1 MEKFFK
7 FLNSDRYQYTESEI
21 YLKNNM
27 QNEIAT
33 FDVFLRTKRENDYA
47 VVYGISDVLE
57 LIEILNET
65 SYDDKKKYLSKIFDN
80 SDFIEYIAN
89 MKFTGTIKGV
99 RDGEIVFSN
108 EPILTITAPL
118 IQGKILET
126 PILNILHFQ
135 TLAATVTSKIVLAA
149 EGRGVLSFG
158 TRRTAGFDAAMTM
171 TKASYVAGCIS
182 HSNLAAEYLY
192 DLKSTGTMT
201 HGFIQTF
208 GMGESAEYKAF
219 DAFIKMYRNKN
230 QALIMLIDTYD
241 TLERGIISAVKAFKD
256 NGIDDKY
263 EGMYGIRIDSG
274 NLEKLSKECRRI
286 LDKNR
291 LYKAKIVL
299 TSGLDD
305 KKIENLIKN
314 QAEVDVFGVGDAIA
328 LPEREISTVYKMS
341 KINKNDV
348 MKISDE
354 SDKTSL
360 PGNKDLYR
368 VYENNDFY
376 DVIALED
383 EKLEDTGNI
392 KKLTIDYISDGK
404 KIAENYELLELKK
417 AKKYYDSNLMLV
429 RKVYGEK
436 LKIKRVHLSEKL
448 KELKNLLLKINKNK
462 Y

>member
-33 FDVFLRTKRENDYA
+33 FDVFLRTKEENGYA

-80 SDFIEYIAN
+80 FDFIEYIAN

-118 IQGKILET
+118 IQGKVLET

-171 TKASYVAGCIS
+171 TKASYIAGCIS

-241 TLERGIISAVKAFKD
+241 TLESGIISAVKAFKD
-256 NGIDDKY
+256 NGIDDEY

-274 NLEKLSKECRRI
+274 NLEKLSKECRKI
-286 LDKNR
+286 LDKNG

-305 KKIENLIKN
+305 KKIGNLIKN
-314 QAEVDVFGVGDAIA
+314 QPEVDVFGVGDAIA

-341 KINKNDV
+341 KINENDV

-354 SDKTSL
+354 SGKTSL

-368 VYENNDFY
+368 VYENQNFY
-376 DVIALED
+376 DVVALEE
-383 EKLEDTGNI
+383 EKLGNI
-392 KKLTIDYISDGK
+392 ENIQKITINYIENGK
-404 KIAENYELLELKK
+404 KIEKNYELLDLKK
-417 AKKYYDSNLMLV
+417 AKEYYDSNLIYL
-429 RKVYGEK
+429 KKIYSEK
-436 LKIKRVHLSEKL
+436 LKTRRVKLSEKL
-448 KELKNLLLKINKNK
+448 EKLKDRLLRIKTK
-462 Y
+462 

>member
-33 FDVFLRTKRENDYA
+33 FDVFLRTKKENDYT

-65 SYDDKKKYLSKIFDN
+65 SYDDKKKYLSKILDN

-158 TRRTAGFDAAMTM
+158 TRRTAGFDAAMIM

-241 TLERGIISAVKAFKD
+241 TLESGIISAVKAFKD
-256 NGIDDKY
+256 NGIDDEY

-274 NLEKLSKECRRI
+274 NLEKLSKECRKI

-305 KKIENLIKN
+305 KKIANLIKN

-341 KINKNDV
+341 KINQNDV

-354 SDKTSL
+354 SGKTSL
-360 PGNKDLYR
+360 PGNKELYR
-368 VYENNDFY
+368 VYENQDFY
-376 DVIALED
+376 DVVALEE
-383 EKLEDTGNI
+383 EKLENTENI
-392 KKLTIDYISDGK
+392 QKITINYIENGK
-404 KIAENYELLELKK
+404 KIEKNYELLDLKK
-417 AKKYYDSNLMLV
+417 AKEYYESNLIYL
-429 RKVYGEK
+429 KKIYSEK
-436 LKIKRVHLSEKL
+436 PKTRRVKLSEKL
-448 KELKNLLLKINKNK
+448 EKLKNLLFETKK
-462 Y
+462 

>member
-33 FDVFLRTKRENDYA
+33 FDLFLRTKRENDYA

-80 SDFIEYIAN
+80 FDFIEYIAN

-118 IQGKILET
+118 IQGKVLET

-135 TLAATVTSKIVLAA
+135 TLVATVTSKIVLAA

-241 TLERGIISAVKAFKD
+241 TLESGIISAVKAFKD
-256 NGIDDKY
+256 NGIDDEY

-274 NLEKLSKECRRI
+274 NLEKLSKECRKI
-286 LDKNR
+286 MDKNG

-305 KKIENLIKN
+305 KKIVNLIKN

-341 KINKNDV
+341 KINQNDV

-354 SDKTSL
+354 SGKTSL
-360 PGNKDLYR
+360 PGNKELYR
-368 VYENNDFY
+368 VYENQDFY
-376 DVIALED
+376 DVVALEE
-383 EKLEDTGNI
+383 EKLENTENI
-392 KKLTIDYISDGK
+392 QKITINYIENGK
-404 KIAENYELLELKK
+404 KIEKNYELLDLKK
-417 AKKYYDSNLMLV
+417 AKEYYESNLIYL
-429 RKVYGEK
+429 KKIYSEK
-436 LKIKRVHLSEKL
+436 PKTRRVKLSEKL
-448 KELKNLLLKINKNK
+448 EKLKDRLLRIKTK
-462 Y
+462 

>member
-33 FDVFLRTKRENDYA
+33 FDVFLRTKKENDYA

-118 IQGKILET
+118 IQGKVLET

-135 TLAATVTSKIVLAA
+135 TLVATVTSKIVLAA

-182 HSNLAAEYLY
+182 HSNLTAEYLY

-241 TLERGIISAVKAFKD
+241 TLESGIISAVKAFKD
-256 NGIDDKY
+256 NGIDDEY

-274 NLEKLSKECRRI
+274 NLEKLSKECRKI
-286 LDKNR
+286 LDKSG

-299 TSGLDD
+299 TSGLDE
-305 KKIENLIKN
+305 KKIETLIKN
-314 QAEVDVFGVGDAIA
+314 NAKVDIFGVGDAIA

-341 KINKNDV
+341 KINENDV

-354 SDKTSL
+354 SGKISL
-360 PGNKDLYR
+360 PGNKELYR
-368 VYENNDFY
+368 VYKNQDFY
-376 DVIALED
+376 DVVALEE
-383 EKLEDTGNI
+383 EKMENTENI
-392 KKLTIDYISDGK
+392 QKITINYIENGK
-404 KIAENYELLELKK
+404 KIEKNYELLDLKK
-417 AKKYYDSNLMLV
+417 AKEYYDSNLIYL
-429 RKVYGEK
+429 KKIYSEK
-436 LKIKRVHLSEKL
+436 LKTRRVKLSEKL
-448 KELKNLLLKINKNK
+448 ENLKDRLLRIKTK
-462 Y
+462 

>member
-33 FDVFLRTKRENDYA
+33 FDVFLRTKKENDYA
-47 VVYGISDVLE
+47 IVYGISDVLE
-57 LIEILNET
+57 LIEILNES

-118 IQGKILET
+118 IQGKVLET

-256 NGIDDKY
+256 NGIDDEY

-274 NLEKLSKECRRI
+274 NLEKLSKECRKI
-286 LDKNR
+286 LDKNG

-305 KKIENLIKN
+305 KKIGNLIKN
-314 QAEVDVFGVGDAIA
+314 QSEVDVFGVGDAIA
-328 LPEREISTVYKMS
+328 LPEREISTVYKMA
-341 KINKNDV
+341 KINENNV

-354 SDKTSL
+354 SGKTSL
-360 PGNKDLYR
+360 PGNKELYR
-368 VYENNDFY
+368 VYENQDFY
-376 DVIALED
+376 DVVALEE
-383 EKLEDTGNI
+383 EKLGNTENI
-392 KKLTIDYISDGK
+392 QKITINYIENGK
-404 KIAENYELLELKK
+404 KTEKNYELLDLKK
-417 AKKYYDSNLMLV
+417 AKEYYESNLIYL
-429 RKVYGEK
+429 KKIYSEK
-436 LKIKRVHLSEKL
+436 LKTRRVKLSEKL
-448 KELKNLLLKINKNK
+448 ENLKDKLLRIKTK
-462 Y
+462 

>member
-33 FDVFLRTKRENDYA
+33 FDVFLRTKKENDYA

-65 SYDDKKKYLSKIFDN
+65 SYEDKKKYLSKIFDN

-118 IQGKILET
+118 IQGKVLET

-208 GMGESAEYKAF
+208 GMGESSEYKAF

-256 NGIDDKY
+256 NGIDDEY

-274 NLEKLSKECRRI
+274 NLEKLSKECRKI
-286 LDKNR
+286 LDKNG

-305 KKIENLIKN
+305 KKIVNLIKN

-328 LPEREISTVYKMS
+328 LPEREISTVYKMA
-341 KINKNDV
+341 KINENNV

-354 SDKTSL
+354 SGKTSL

-368 VYENNDFY
+368 VYENQDFY
-376 DVIALED
+376 DVVALEE
-383 EKLEDTGNI
+383 EKLGNTENI
-392 KKLTIDYISDGK
+392 QKITINYIENGK
-404 KIAENYELLELKK
+404 KTEKNYELLDLKK
-417 AKKYYDSNLMLV
+417 AKEYYESNLIYL
-429 RKVYGEK
+429 KKIYSEK
-436 LKIKRVHLSEKL
+436 LKTRRVKLSEKL
-448 KELKNLLLKINKNK
+448 ENLKDKLLRIKTK
-462 Y
+462 

>member
-33 FDVFLRTKRENDYA
+33 FDVFLRTKKENDYA
-47 VVYGISDVLE
+47 IVYGISDVFE

-65 SYDDKKKYLSKIFDN
+65 SYEDKKKYLSKIFDN

-118 IQGKILET
+118 IQGKVLET

-208 GMGESAEYKAF
+208 RMGESAEYKAF

-256 NGIDDKY
+256 NGIDDEY

-274 NLEKLSKECRRI
+274 NLEKLSKECRKI
-286 LDKNR
+286 LDKNG

-305 KKIENLIKN
+305 KKIVNLIKN

-328 LPEREISTVYKMS
+328 LPEREISTVYKMA
-341 KINKNDV
+341 KINENNV

-354 SDKTSL
+354 SGKTSL
-360 PGNKDLYR
+360 PGNKELYR
-368 VYENNDFY
+368 VYENQDFY
-376 DVIALED
+376 DIVALEE
-383 EKLEDTGNI
+383 EKLRNI
-392 KKLTIDYISDGK
+392 ENIQKITINYIENGK
-404 KIAENYELLELKK
+404 KIERNYDLLDLKK
-417 AKKYYDSNLMLV
+417 AKEYYDSNLIYL
-429 RKVYGEK
+429 KKIYSEK
-436 LKIKRVHLSEKL
+436 LKTRRVKLSEKL
-448 KELKNLLLKINKNK
+448 EKLKDKLLRIKTK
-462 Y
+462 

>member
-33 FDVFLRTKRENDYA
+33 FDVFLRTKKENDYA
-47 VVYGISDVLE
+47 VVYGVSDVLE
-57 LIEILNET
+57 LIEILNKT
-65 SYDDKKKYLSKIFDN
+65 SYKDKKKYLSKIFDN
-80 SDFIEYIAN
+80 PEFIEYIAN
-89 MKFTGTIKGV
+89 MKFTGSVKGV

-126 PILNILHFQ
+126 PILNILHYQ

-241 TLERGIISAVKAFKD
+241 TLESGIISAVRAFKD
-256 NGIDDKY
+256 NGIDDEY

-274 NLEKLSKECRRI
+274 NLEKLSKECRKI
-286 LDKNR
+286 LDKSG

-299 TSGLDD
+299 TSGLDE
-305 KKIENLIKN
+305 KKIETLIKN
-314 QAEVDVFGVGDAIA
+314 NAKVDIFGVGDAIA

-341 KINKNDV
+341 KINENDV

-354 SDKTSL
+354 SGKISL
-360 PGNKDLYR
+360 PGNKELYR
-368 VYENNDFY
+368 IYESEDFY
-376 DVIALED
+376 DVVALEE
-383 EKLEDTGNI
+383 EKVENEKNI
-392 KKLTIDYISDGK
+392 KKITINYIVNGK
-404 KIAENYELLELKK
+404 KIDKNYELLELKK
-417 AKKYYDSNLMLV
+417 AKEYYDNNLI
-429 RKVYGEK
+429 Y
-436 LKIKRVHLSEKL
+436 LKKIYNENLKMRRVKLSEKL
-448 KELKNLLLKINKNK
+448 DKLKDNLLKMKK
-462 Y
+462 K

>member
-89 MKFTGTIKGV
+89 MKFKGTIKGV

-208 GMGESAEYKAF
+208 GMAESAEYKAF

-241 TLERGIISAVKAFKD
+241 TLESGIISAVKAFKD
-256 NGIDDKY
+256 NGIDDEY

-274 NLEKLSKECRRI
+274 NLEKLSKECRKI
-286 LDKNR
+286 LDKNG

-305 KKIENLIKN
+305 KKIANLIKN

-341 KINKNDV
+341 KINENDV

-354 SDKTSL
+354 SGKTSL
-360 PGNKDLYR
+360 PGNKELYR
-368 VYENNDFY
+368 VYENQDFY
-376 DVIALED
+376 DVVALEE
-383 EKLEDTGNI
+383 EKLENTENI
-392 KKLTIDYISDGK
+392 QKITINYIENGK
-404 KIAENYELLELKK
+404 KIEKNYELLDLKK
-417 AKKYYDSNLMLV
+417 AKEYYDSNLIYL
-429 RKVYGEK
+429 KKIYSEK
-436 LKIKRVHLSEKL
+436 LKTRRVKLSEKL
-448 KELKNLLLKINKNK
+448 ENLKDRLLRIKTK
-462 Y
+462 

>member
-27 QNEIAT
+27 QNGIAT
-33 FDVFLRTKRENDYA
+33 FDVFLRTKKENDYA

-99 RDGEIVFSN
+99 RDGEIIFSN

-135 TLAATVTSKIVLAA
+135 TLVATVTSKIVLAA

-182 HSNLAAEYLY
+182 HSNLTAEYLY

-241 TLERGIISAVKAFKD
+241 TLESGIISAVKAFKD
-256 NGIDDKY
+256 NGIDDEY

-274 NLEKLSKECRRI
+274 NLEKLSKECRKI
-286 LDKNR
+286 LDKSG

-299 TSGLDD
+299 TSGLDE
-305 KKIENLIKN
+305 KKIETLIKN
-314 QAEVDVFGVGDAIA
+314 NAKVDIFGVGDAIA

-341 KINKNDV
+341 KINENDV

-354 SDKTSL
+354 SGKISL
-360 PGNKDLYR
+360 PGNKELYR
-368 VYENNDFY
+368 VYKNQDFY
-376 DVIALED
+376 DVVALEE
-383 EKLEDTGNI
+383 EKMENTENI
-392 KKLTIDYISDGK
+392 QKITINYIENGK
-404 KIAENYELLELKK
+404 KIEKNYELLDLKK
-417 AKKYYDSNLMLV
+417 AKEYYDSNLIYL
-429 RKVYGEK
+429 KKIYSEK
-436 LKIKRVHLSEKL
+436 LKTRRVKLSEKL
-448 KELKNLLLKINKNK
+448 ENLKDRLLRIKTK
-462 Y
+462 

>member
-33 FDVFLRTKRENDYA
+33 FDVFLRTKKENDYA

-89 MKFTGTIKGV
+89 MKFKGTIKGV

-230 QALIMLIDTYD
+230 QALIMLIATYD
-241 TLERGIISAVKAFKD
+241 TLEIGIISAVKAFKD
-256 NGIDDKY
+256 NGIDDEY

-274 NLEKLSKECRRI
+274 NLEKLSKECRKI
-286 LDKNR
+286 LDKNG

-305 KKIENLIKN
+305 KKIAKLIKN

-341 KINKNDV
+341 KINENDV

-354 SDKTSL
+354 SGKTSL
-360 PGNKDLYR
+360 PGNKELYR
-368 VYENNDFY
+368 VYENQDFY
-376 DVIALED
+376 DVVALEE
-383 EKLEDTGNI
+383 EKLENTENI
-392 KKLTIDYISDGK
+392 QKITINYIENGK
-404 KIAENYELLELKK
+404 KIEKNYELLDLKK
-417 AKKYYDSNLMLV
+417 AKEYYDSNLIYL
-429 RKVYGEK
+429 KKIYSEK
-436 LKIKRVHLSEKL
+436 LKTRRVKLSEKL
-448 KELKNLLLKINKNK
+448 ENLKDRLLRIKTK
-462 Y
+462 

>member
-33 FDVFLRTKRENDYA
+33 FDVFLRTKKENDYA
-47 VVYGISDVLE
+47 VVYGISDVLG

-65 SYDDKKKYLSKIFDN
+65 SCEDKKKYLSKIFDN
-80 SDFIEYIAN
+80 TDFIEYIAN

-135 TLAATVTSKIVLAA
+135 TLAATVTSKIVQAA
-149 EGRGVLSFG
+149 KDKDVLFFG
-158 TRRTAGFDAAMTM
+158 SRRTAGFEAVMSI
-171 TKASYVAGCIS
+171 TKAAYLGGCVA
-182 HSNLAAEYLY
+182 HSNLMGEYLY

-208 GMGESAEYKAF
+208 GMGENAEYKAF

-230 QALIMLIDTYD
+230 QVLIMLIDTYN
-241 TLERGIISAVKAFKD
+241 TLESGIISAVRAFKD
-256 NGIDDKY
+256 NGINDEY

-274 NLEKLSKECRRI
+274 DLEKLSKECRRI
-286 LDKNR
+286 LDKNG

-299 TSGLDD
+299 TSGFDE
-305 KKIENLIKN
+305 KKIRTLIKN
-314 QAEVDVFGVGDAIA
+314 NAKVDIFGVGDAIA
-328 LPEREISTVYKMS
+328 LPERAISTVYKMA
-341 KINKNDV
+341 KINENNV

-354 SDKTSL
+354 SGKTSL

-376 DVIALED
+376 DIIVLED
-383 EKLEDTGNI
+383 EKLEDTGNV
-392 KKLTIDYISDGK
+392 KKLTIDYISEGK
-404 KIAENYELLELKK
+404 KIVENYELLDLKK
-417 AKKYYDSNLMLV
+417 AKEYYDSNLSFV
-429 RKVYGEK
+429 KKVYGEK
-436 LKIKRVHLSEKL
+436 LKVERVKLSEKL
-448 KELKNLLLKINKNK
+448 EDLKNELLKVKK
-462 Y
+462 DA

>member
-33 FDVFLRTKRENDYA
+33 FDVFLRTKKENDYA
-47 VVYGISDVLE
+47 VVYGVSDVLE
-57 LIEILNET
+57 LIEILNKT
-65 SYDDKKKYLSKIFDN
+65 SYKDKKKYLSKIFDN
-80 SDFIEYIAN
+80 PEFIEYIAN
-89 MKFTGTIKGV
+89 MKFTGSVKGV

-126 PILNILHFQ
+126 PILNILHYQ

-219 DAFIKMYRNKN
+219 DAFIKVYRNKN

-241 TLERGIISAVKAFKD
+241 TLESGIISAVRAFKD
-256 NGIDDKY
+256 NGIDDEY

-274 NLEKLSKECRRI
+274 NLEKLSKECRKI
-286 LDKNR
+286 LDKSG

-299 TSGLDD
+299 TSGLDE
-305 KKIENLIKN
+305 KKIETLIKN
-314 QAEVDVFGVGDAIA
+314 NAKVDIFGVGDAIA

-341 KINKNDV
+341 KINENDV

-354 SDKTSL
+354 SGKISL
-360 PGNKDLYR
+360 PGNKELYR
-368 VYENNDFY
+368 IYESEDFY
-376 DVIALED
+376 DVVALEE
-383 EKLEDTGNI
+383 EKVENEKNI
-392 KKLTIDYISDGK
+392 KKITINYIVNGK
-404 KIAENYELLELKK
+404 KIDKNYELLELKK
-417 AKKYYDSNLMLV
+417 AKEYYDNNLI
-429 RKVYGEK
+429 Y
-436 LKIKRVHLSEKL
+436 LKKIYNENLKMRRVKLSEKL
-448 KELKNLLLKINKNK
+448 DKLKDNLLKMKK
-462 Y
+462 K

>member
-33 FDVFLRTKRENDYA
+33 FDVFLRTKKENDYA

-89 MKFTGTIKGV
+89 MKFKGTIKGV

-241 TLERGIISAVKAFKD
+241 TLESGIISAVKAFKD
-256 NGIDDKY
+256 NGIDDEY

-274 NLEKLSKECRRI
+274 NLEKLSKECRKI
-286 LDKNR
+286 LDKNG

-305 KKIENLIKN
+305 KKIAKLIKN

-341 KINKNDV
+341 KINENDV

-354 SDKTSL
+354 SGKTSL
-360 PGNKDLYR
+360 PGNKELYR
-368 VYENNDFY
+368 VYENQDFY
-376 DVIALED
+376 DVVALEE
-383 EKLEDTGNI
+383 EKLENTENI
-392 KKLTIDYISDGK
+392 QKITINYIENGK
-404 KIAENYELLELKK
+404 KIEKNYELLDLKK
-417 AKKYYDSNLMLV
+417 AKEYYDSNLIYL
-429 RKVYGEK
+429 KKIYSEK
-436 LKIKRVHLSEKL
+436 LKTRRVKLSEKL
-448 KELKNLLLKINKNK
+448 ENLKDRLLRIKTK
-462 Y
+462 

>member
-27 QNEIAT
+27 QNEIAA
-33 FDVFLRTKRENDYA
+33 FDVFLRTKKENDYA

-65 SYDDKKKYLSKIFDN
+65 SYENKKKYLSKIFDN

-108 EPILTITAPL
+108 EPILTVTAPL

-126 PILNILHFQ
+126 PILNILHYQ

-158 TRRTAGFDAAMTM
+158 TRRTAGFEAAMTM

-182 HSNLAAEYLY
+182 HSNLAAEYFY

-208 GMGESAEYKAF
+208 GMGENAEYKAF

-230 QALIMLIDTYD
+230 QALIMLIDTYN
-241 TLERGIISAVKAFKD
+241 TLESGIMSAVRAFKD
-256 NGIDDKY
+256 NGINDEY

-274 NLEKLSKECRRI
+274 DLEKLSKECRKI
-286 LDKNR
+286 LDKNG

-299 TSGLDD
+299 TSGLDE
-305 KKIENLIKN
+305 KKIRTLIKN
-314 QAEVDVFGVGDAIA
+314 NAKVDIFGVGDAIA
-328 LPEREISTVYKMS
+328 LPERAISTVYKMA
-341 KINKNDV
+341 KINENNV

-354 SDKTSL
+354 SGKTSL

-376 DVIALED
+376 DIIALED
-383 EKLEDTGNI
+383 EKLEDTGNV
-392 KKLTIDYISDGK
+392 KKLTIDYISEGE
-404 KIAENYELLELKK
+404 KIVENYELLDLKK
-417 AKKYYDSNLMLV
+417 AKEYYDSNLSFV
-429 RKVYGEK
+429 KKVYGEK
-436 LKIKRVHLSEKL
+436 LKVERVKLSEKL
-448 KELKNLLLKINKNK
+448 EDLKNELLKVKK
-462 Y
+462 DA

>member
-33 FDVFLRTKRENDYA
+33 FDVFLRTKKENDYA

-65 SYDDKKKYLSKIFDN
+65 SYEDKKKYLSKIFDN

-118 IQGKILET
+118 IQGKVLET

-241 TLERGIISAVKAFKD
+241 TLESGIISAVKAFKD
-256 NGIDDKY
+256 NGIDDEY

-274 NLEKLSKECRRI
+274 NLEKLSKECRKI
-286 LDKNR
+286 LDKNG

-305 KKIENLIKN
+305 KKIVNLIKN

-328 LPEREISTVYKMS
+328 LPEREISTVYKMA
-341 KINKNDV
+341 KINENNV

-354 SDKTSL
+354 SGKTSL

-368 VYENNDFY
+368 VYENQDFY
-376 DVIALED
+376 DVVALEE
-383 EKLEDTGNI
+383 EKLGNTENI
-392 KKLTIDYISDGK
+392 QKITINYIENGK
-404 KIAENYELLELKK
+404 KTEKNYELLDLKK
-417 AKKYYDSNLMLV
+417 AKEYYESNLIYL
-429 RKVYGEK
+429 KKIYSEK
-436 LKIKRVHLSEKL
+436 LKTRRVKLSEKL
-448 KELKNLLLKINKNK
+448 ENLKDKLLRIKTK
-462 Y
+462 

>member
-33 FDVFLRTKRENDYA
+33 FDVFLRTKKENDYA

-89 MKFTGTIKGV
+89 MKFKGTIKGV
-99 RDGEIVFSN
+99 RDGEIIFSN

-241 TLERGIISAVKAFKD
+241 TLESGIISAVKAFKD
-256 NGIDDKY
+256 NGIDDEY

-274 NLEKLSKECRRI
+274 NLEKLSKECRKI
-286 LDKNR
+286 LDKNGF
-291 LYKAKIVL
+291 YKAKIVL

-305 KKIENLIKN
+305 KKIGNLIKN

-328 LPEREISTVYKMS
+328 LPEREISTVYKMA
-341 KINKNDV
+341 KINENNV

-354 SDKTSL
+354 SGKTSL
-360 PGNKDLYR
+360 PGNKELYR
-368 VYENNDFY
+368 VYENQDFY
-376 DVIALED
+376 DVVALEE
-383 EKLEDTGNI
+383 EKLGNI
-392 KKLTIDYISDGK
+392 ENIQKITINYIENGK
-404 KIAENYELLELKK
+404 KIEKNYEFLDLKK
-417 AKKYYDSNLMLV
+417 AKEYYDSNLIYL
-429 RKVYGEK
+429 KKIYSEK
-436 LKIKRVHLSEKL
+436 LKTRRVKLSEKL
-448 KELKNLLLKINKNK
+448 EKLKDRLLKIKTK
-462 Y
+462 

>member
-33 FDVFLRTKRENDYA
+33 FDVFLRTKKENDYA
-47 VVYGISDVLE
+47 VVYGISGVLE
-57 LIEILNET
+57 LIEILKET
-65 SYDDKKKYLSKIFDN
+65 SYEDKKKYLSKIFDN

-158 TRRTAGFDAAMTM
+158 TRRTAGFEAAMTM

-241 TLERGIISAVKAFKD
+241 TLESGIISAVKAFKD
-256 NGIDDKY
+256 NGIDDEY

-274 NLEKLSKECRRI
+274 NLEKLSKECRKI
-286 LDKNR
+286 LDKNG

-305 KKIENLIKN
+305 KKIANLIKN
-314 QAEVDVFGVGDAIA
+314 QAEVDVFGVGDAIS

-341 KINKNDV
+341 KINENDV

-354 SDKTSL
+354 SGKTSL
-360 PGNKDLYR
+360 PGNKELYR
-368 VYENNDFY
+368 VYKNQDFY
-376 DVIALED
+376 DVVALEE
-383 EKLEDTGNI
+383 EKLENTENI
-392 KKLTIDYISDGK
+392 QKITINYIENGR
-404 KIAENYELLELKK
+404 KIEKNHELLDLKK
-417 AKKYYDSNLMLV
+417 AKEYYNNNLI
-429 RKVYGEK
+429 Y
-436 LKIKRVHLSEKL
+436 LKKIYNENLKMRRVKLSEKL
-448 KELKNLLLKINKNK
+448 DKLKDNLLKMKK
-462 Y
+462 K

>member
-33 FDVFLRTKRENDYA
+33 FDVFLRTKKENDYA

-57 LIEILNET
+57 LIEILNES

-118 IQGKILET
+118 IQGKVLET

-241 TLERGIISAVKAFKD
+241 TLESGIISAVKAFKD
-256 NGIDDKY
+256 NGIDDEY

-274 NLEKLSKECRRI
+274 NLEKLSKECRKI
-286 LDKNR
+286 LDKNGF
-291 LYKAKIVL
+291 YKAKIVL

-305 KKIENLIKN
+305 KKIGNLIKN

-328 LPEREISTVYKMS
+328 LPEREISTVYKMA
-341 KINKNDV
+341 KINENNV

-354 SDKTSL
+354 SGKTSL
-360 PGNKDLYR
+360 PGNKELYR
-368 VYENNDFY
+368 VYENQDFY
-376 DVIALED
+376 DVVALEE
-383 EKLEDTGNI
+383 EKLGNI
-392 KKLTIDYISDGK
+392 ENIQKITINYIENGK
-404 KIAENYELLELKK
+404 KIEKNYEFLDLKK
-417 AKKYYDSNLMLV
+417 AKEYYDSNLIYL
-429 RKVYGEK
+429 KKIYSEK
-436 LKIKRVHLSEKL
+436 LKTRRVKLSEKL
-448 KELKNLLLKINKNK
+448 EKLKDRLLKIKTK
-462 Y
+462 

>member
-33 FDVFLRTKRENDYA
+33 FDVFLRTKKENDYA
-47 VVYGISDVLE
+47 VVYGIFDVLE

-135 TLAATVTSKIVLAA
+135 TLVATVTSKIVLAA

-219 DAFIKMYRNKN
+219 DAFIKMYKNKN

-241 TLERGIISAVKAFKD
+241 TLESGIISAVKAFKD

-274 NLEKLSKECRRI
+274 NLEKLSKECRKI

-341 KINKNDV
+341 KINENDV

-354 SDKTSL
+354 SGKTSL
-360 PGNKDLYR
+360 PGNKELYR
-368 VYENNDFY
+368 VYENQDFY
-376 DVIALED
+376 DIVALEE
-383 EKLEDTGNI
+383 EKLENTENI
-392 KKLTIDYISDGK
+392 QKITINYIENGK
-404 KIAENYELLELKK
+404 KIEKNYELLDLKK
-417 AKKYYDSNLMLV
+417 AKKYYDSNLIYL
-429 RKVYGEK
+429 KKIYSEK
-436 LKIKRVHLSEKL
+436 LKTRRVKLSEKL
-448 KELKNLLLKINKNK
+448 EKLKDRLLKIKTK
-462 Y
+462 

>member
-33 FDVFLRTKRENDYA
+33 FDVFLRTKKENDYA

-65 SYDDKKKYLSKIFDN
+65 SYDDKKKYLSKILDN

-158 TRRTAGFDAAMTM
+158 TRRTAGFDAAMIM

-256 NGIDDKY
+256 NGIDDEY

-299 TSGLDD
+299 TSGLND

-354 SDKTSL
+354 SGKTSL
-360 PGNKDLYR
+360 PGNKELYR
-368 VYENNDFY
+368 VYENQDFY
-376 DVIALED
+376 DVVALEE
-383 EKLEDTGNI
+383 EKLENTENI
-392 KKLTIDYISDGK
+392 QKITINYIENGK
-404 KIAENYELLELKK
+404 KIEKNYELLDLKK
-417 AKKYYDSNLMLV
+417 AKEYYDSNLIYL
-429 RKVYGEK
+429 KKIYSEK
-436 LKIKRVHLSEKL
+436 LKTRRVKLSEKL
-448 KELKNLLLKINKNK
+448 ENLKDRLLRIKTK
-462 Y
+462 

>member
-33 FDVFLRTKRENDYA
+33 FDVFLRTKKENDYA

-158 TRRTAGFDAAMTM
+158 TRRTAGFDAAMIM

-241 TLERGIISAVKAFKD
+241 TLESGIISAVKAFKD
-256 NGIDDKY
+256 NGIDDEY

-274 NLEKLSKECRRI
+274 NLEKLSKECRKI

-305 KKIENLIKN
+305 KKIANLIKN

-341 KINKNDV
+341 KINENDV

-354 SDKTSL
+354 SGKTSL
-360 PGNKDLYR
+360 PGNKELYR
-368 VYENNDFY
+368 VYENQDFY
-376 DVIALED
+376 DVVALEE
-383 EKLEDTGNI
+383 EKLENTENI
-392 KKLTIDYISDGK
+392 QKITINYIENGK
-404 KIAENYELLELKK
+404 KIEKNYELLDLKK
-417 AKKYYDSNLMLV
+417 AKEYYDSNLIYL
-429 RKVYGEK
+429 KKIYSEK
-436 LKIKRVHLSEKL
+436 LKTRRVKLSEKL
-448 KELKNLLLKINKNK
+448 ENLKDRLLRIKTK
-462 Y
+462 

>member
-33 FDVFLRTKRENDYA
+33 FDVFLRTKKENDYA

-57 LIEILNET
+57 LIEILNES

-135 TLAATVTSKIVLAA
+135 TLATTVTSKIVLVA

-241 TLERGIISAVKAFKD
+241 TLESGIISAVKAFKD
-256 NGIDDKY
+256 NGIDDEY

-274 NLEKLSKECRRI
+274 NLEKLSKECRKI
-286 LDKNR
+286 LDKNGF
-291 LYKAKIVL
+291 YKAKIVL

-305 KKIENLIKN
+305 KKIGNLIKN

-328 LPEREISTVYKMS
+328 LPEREISTVYKMA
-341 KINKNDV
+341 KINENNV

-354 SDKTSL
+354 SGKTSL
-360 PGNKDLYR
+360 PGNKELYR
-368 VYENNDFY
+368 VYENQDFY
-376 DVIALED
+376 DVVALEE
-383 EKLEDTGNI
+383 EKLGNTENI
-392 KKLTIDYISDGK
+392 QKITINYIENGK
-404 KIAENYELLELKK
+404 KIEKNYEFLDLKK
-417 AKKYYDSNLMLV
+417 AKEYYDSNLIYL
-429 RKVYGEK
+429 KKIYSEK
-436 LKIKRVHLSEKL
+436 LKTRRVKLSEKL
-448 KELKNLLLKINKNK
+448 EKLKDRLLKIKTK
-462 Y
+462 

>member
-33 FDVFLRTKRENDYA
+33 FDVFLRTKKENDYA

-256 NGIDDKY
+256 NGIDDEY

-274 NLEKLSKECRRI
+274 NLEKLSKECRKI
-286 LDKNR
+286 LDKNG

-305 KKIENLIKN
+305 KKIVNLIKN

-328 LPEREISTVYKMS
+328 LPEREISTVYKMA
-341 KINKNDV
+341 KINENNV

-354 SDKTSL
+354 SGKTSL

-368 VYENNDFY
+368 VYENQDFY
-376 DVIALED
+376 DVVALEE
-383 EKLEDTGNI
+383 EKLGNTENI
-392 KKLTIDYISDGK
+392 QKITINYIENGK
-404 KIAENYELLELKK
+404 KTEKNYELLDLKK
-417 AKKYYDSNLMLV
+417 AKEYYESNLIYL
-429 RKVYGEK
+429 KKIYSEK
-436 LKIKRVHLSEKL
+436 LKTRRVKLSEKL
-448 KELKNLLLKINKNK
+448 ENLKDKLLRIKTK
-462 Y
+462 

>member
-33 FDVFLRTKRENDYA
+33 FDVFLRTKKENDYA

-80 SDFIEYIAN
+80 SYFIEYIAN

-158 TRRTAGFDAAMTM
+158 TRRTAGFHAAMKM

-208 GMGESAEYKAF
+208 GMGKSAEYKAF

-241 TLERGIISAVKAFKD
+241 TLESGIISAVKAFKD
-256 NGIDDKY
+256 NGIDDEY

-274 NLEKLSKECRRI
+274 NLEKLSKECRKI
-286 LDKNR
+286 LDKNG

-305 KKIENLIKN
+305 KKIANLIKN

-341 KINKNDV
+341 KINENDV

-354 SDKTSL
+354 SGKTSL

-368 VYENNDFY
+368 VYENQDFY
-376 DVIALED
+376 DVVALEE
-383 EKLEDTGNI
+383 EKLANI
-392 KKLTIDYISDGK
+392 ENIQKITINYIENGK
-404 KIAENYELLELKK
+404 KIEKNYELLDLKK
-417 AKKYYDSNLMLV
+417 AKEYYDSNLIYL
-429 RKVYGEK
+429 KKIYSEK
-436 LKIKRVHLSEKL
+436 LKTRRVKLSEKL
-448 KELKNLLLKINKNK
+448 ENLKDRLLRIKTK
-462 Y
+462 

>member
-33 FDVFLRTKRENDYA
+33 FDVFLRTKKENDYA

-89 MKFTGTIKGV
+89 MKFKGTIKGV
-99 RDGEIVFSN
+99 RDGEIIFSN

-241 TLERGIISAVKAFKD
+241 TLESGIISAVKAFKD

-274 NLEKLSKECRRI
+274 NLEKLSKECRKI
-286 LDKNR
+286 LDKNG

-305 KKIENLIKN
+305 KKIANLIKN

-341 KINKNDV
+341 KINENDV

-354 SDKTSL
+354 SGKTSL
-360 PGNKDLYR
+360 PGNKELYR
-368 VYENNDFY
+368 VYENQNFY
-376 DVIALED
+376 DVVALEE
-383 EKLEDTGNI
+383 EKLENTENI
-392 KKLTIDYISDGK
+392 QKITINYIENGK
-404 KIAENYELLELKK
+404 KKEKNYELLDLKK
-417 AKKYYDSNLMLV
+417 VKEYYDSNLIYL
-429 RKVYGEK
+429 KKIYSEK
-436 LKIKRVHLSEKL
+436 PKTRRVKLSEKL
-448 KELKNLLLKINKNK
+448 EKLKDRLLRIKTK
-462 Y
+462 

>member
-33 FDVFLRTKRENDYA
+33 FDVFLRTKKENDYA

-80 SDFIEYIAN
+80 SDFIEYIVN

-118 IQGKILET
+118 IQGKVLET

-341 KINKNDV
+341 KINQNDV

-354 SDKTSL
+354 SGKTSL
-360 PGNKDLYR
+360 PGNKELYR
-368 VYENNDFY
+368 VYENQDFY
-376 DVIALED
+376 DVVALEE
-383 EKLEDTGNI
+383 EKLENTENI
-392 KKLTIDYISDGK
+392 QKITINYIENGK
-404 KIAENYELLELKK
+404 KIEKNYELLDLKK
-417 AKKYYDSNLMLV
+417 AKEYYESNLIYL
-429 RKVYGEK
+429 KKIYSEK
-436 LKIKRVHLSEKL
+436 PKTRRVKLSEKL
-448 KELKNLLLKINKNK
+448 EKLKDRLLRIKTK
-462 Y
+462 

>member
-27 QNEIAT
+27 QNEIAN
-33 FDVFLRTKRENDYA
+33 FDVFLRTKKENDYA
-47 VVYGISDVLE
+47 IVYGISDVLE

-65 SYDDKKKYLSKIFDN
+65 SYEDKKKYLSKIFDN

-118 IQGKILET
+118 IQGKVLET

-135 TLAATVTSKIVLAA
+135 TLVATVTSKIVLAA

-256 NGIDDKY
+256 NGIDDEY

-274 NLEKLSKECRRI
+274 NLEKLSKECRKI
-286 LDKNR
+286 LDKNG

-341 KINKNDV
+341 KINENDV

-354 SDKTSL
+354 SGKTSL
-360 PGNKDLYR
+360 PGNKELYR
-368 VYENNDFY
+368 VYENQDFY
-376 DVIALED
+376 DVVALEE
-383 EKLEDTGNI
+383 EKLGNI
-392 KKLTIDYISDGK
+392 ENIQKITINYIENGK
-404 KIAENYELLELKK
+404 KIEKNYELLDLKK
-417 AKKYYDSNLMLV
+417 AKEYYDSNLIYL
-429 RKVYGEK
+429 KKIYSEK
-436 LKIKRVHLSEKL
+436 LKTRRVKLSEKL
-448 KELKNLLLKINKNK
+448 EKLKDRLLRIKTK
-462 Y
+462 

>member
-27 QNEIAT
+27 QNEIAN
-33 FDVFLRTKRENDYA
+33 FDVFLRTKKENDYA
-47 VVYGISDVLE
+47 IVYGISDIFE

-80 SDFIEYIAN
+80 SYFIEYIAN

-118 IQGKILET
+118 IQGKVLET

-135 TLAATVTSKIVLAA
+135 TLVATVTSKIVLAA

-208 GMGESAEYKAF
+208 GMGESSEYKAF

-241 TLERGIISAVKAFKD
+241 TLESGIISAVKAFKD
-256 NGIDDKY
+256 NGIDDEY

-274 NLEKLSKECRRI
+274 NLENLSKECRKI
-286 LDKNR
+286 LDKNG

-305 KKIENLIKN
+305 KKIGNLIKN

-341 KINKNDV
+341 KINQNDV

-354 SDKTSL
+354 SGKTSL
-360 PGNKDLYR
+360 PGNKELYR
-368 VYENNDFY
+368 VYENQDFY
-376 DVIALED
+376 DVVALEE
-383 EKLEDTGNI
+383 EKLGNI
-392 KKLTIDYISDGK
+392 ENIQKITINYIENGK
-404 KIAENYELLELKK
+404 KIEKNYELLDLKK
-417 AKKYYDSNLMLV
+417 AKEYYDSNLIYL
-429 RKVYGEK
+429 KKIYSEK
-436 LKIKRVHLSEKL
+436 PKTRRVKLSEKL
-448 KELKNLLLKINKNK
+448 EKLKDRLLRIKTK
-462 Y
+462 

>member
-7 FLNSDRYQYTESEI
+7 FLNSDRYQYTENEI

-33 FDVFLRTKRENDYA
+33 FDVFLRTKKENDYA
-47 VVYGISDVLE
+47 VVYGISGVLE
-57 LIEILNET
+57 LIEILKET
-65 SYDDKKKYLSKIFDN
+65 SYEDKKKYLSKIFDN

-158 TRRTAGFDAAMTM
+158 TRRTAGFEAAMTM

-241 TLERGIISAVKAFKD
+241 TLESGIISAVKAFKD
-256 NGIDDKY
+256 NGIDDEY

-274 NLEKLSKECRRI
+274 NLEKLSKECRKI
-286 LDKNR
+286 LDKNG

-305 KKIENLIKN
+305 KKIANLIKN
-314 QAEVDVFGVGDAIA
+314 QAEVDVFGVGDAIS

-341 KINKNDV
+341 KINENDV

-354 SDKTSL
+354 SGKTSL
-360 PGNKDLYR
+360 PGNKELYR
-368 VYENNDFY
+368 VYKNQDFY
-376 DVIALED
+376 DVVALEE
-383 EKLEDTGNI
+383 EKLENTENI
-392 KKLTIDYISDGK
+392 QKITINYIENGR
-404 KIAENYELLELKK
+404 KIEKNHELLDLKK
-417 AKKYYDSNLMLV
+417 AKEYYNNNLI
-429 RKVYGEK
+429 Y
-436 LKIKRVHLSEKL
+436 LKKIYNENLKMRRVKLSEKL
-448 KELKNLLLKINKNK
+448 DKLKDNLLKMKK
-462 Y
+462 K

>member
-33 FDVFLRTKRENDYA
+33 FDVFLRTKKENDYA

-65 SYDDKKKYLSKIFDN
+65 SYEDKKKYLSKIFDN

-118 IQGKILET
+118 IQGKVLET

-182 HSNLAAEYLY
+182 HSNLAAEYFY

-208 GMGESAEYKAF
+208 GMGKSAEYKAF

-256 NGIDDKY
+256 NGIDDEY

-274 NLEKLSKECRRI
+274 NLEKLSKECRKI
-286 LDKNR
+286 LDKNG

-305 KKIENLIKN
+305 KKIVNLIKN

-328 LPEREISTVYKMS
+328 LPEREISTVYKMA
-341 KINKNDV
+341 KINENNV

-354 SDKTSL
+354 SGKTSL

-368 VYENNDFY
+368 VYENQDFY
-376 DVIALED
+376 DVVALEE
-383 EKLEDTGNI
+383 EKLGNTENI
-392 KKLTIDYISDGK
+392 QKITINYIENGK
-404 KIAENYELLELKK
+404 KIEKNYELLDLKK
-417 AKKYYDSNLMLV
+417 AKEYYESNLIYL
-429 RKVYGEK
+429 KKIYSEK
-436 LKIKRVHLSEKL
+436 LKTRRVKLSEKL
-448 KELKNLLLKINKNK
+448 ENLKDKLLRIKTK
-462 Y
+462 

>member
-33 FDVFLRTKRENDYA
+33 FDVFLRTKKENDYA

-65 SYDDKKKYLSKIFDN
+65 SYEDKKKYLSKIFDN

-135 TLAATVTSKIVLAA
+135 TLVATVTSKIVLAA

-241 TLERGIISAVKAFKD
+241 TLESGIISAVKAFKD

-274 NLEKLSKECRRI
+274 NLEKLSKECRKI
-286 LDKNR
+286 LDKNGF
-291 LYKAKIVL
+291 YKAKIVL

-305 KKIENLIKN
+305 KKIGNLIKN

-341 KINKNDV
+341 KINENDV

-354 SDKTSL
+354 SGKTSL

-368 VYENNDFY
+368 VYENQDFY
-376 DVIALED
+376 DVVALEE
-383 EKLEDTGNI
+383 EKLGNTENI
-392 KKLTIDYISDGK
+392 QKITINYVENGK
-404 KIAENYELLELKK
+404 KIEKNYELLDLKK
-417 AKKYYDSNLMLV
+417 AKEYYDSNLIYL
-429 RKVYGEK
+429 KKIYSEK
-436 LKIKRVHLSEKL
+436 LKTRRVKLSEKL
-448 KELKNLLLKINKNK
+448 EKLKDRLLKIKTK
-462 Y
+462 

>member
-33 FDVFLRTKRENDYA
+33 FDVFLRTKKENDYA

-65 SYDDKKKYLSKIFDN
+65 SYEDKKKYLSKIFDN

-118 IQGKILET
+118 IQGKVLET

-241 TLERGIISAVKAFKD
+241 TLESGIISAVKAFKD
-256 NGIDDKY
+256 NGIDDEY

-274 NLEKLSKECRRI
+274 NLEKLSKECRKI
-286 LDKNR
+286 LDKSG

-305 KKIENLIKN
+305 KKIGNLIKN

-341 KINKNDV
+341 KINENDV

-354 SDKTSL
+354 SGKTSL
-360 PGNKDLYR
+360 PGNKELYR
-368 VYENNDFY
+368 VYENQDFY
-376 DVIALED
+376 DIVALEE
-383 EKLEDTGNI
+383 EKLENTENI
-392 KKLTIDYISDGK
+392 QKITINYIENGK
-404 KIAENYELLELKK
+404 KIEKNYELLDLKK
-417 AKKYYDSNLMLV
+417 AKKYYDSNLIYL
-429 RKVYGEK
+429 KKIYSEK
-436 LKIKRVHLSEKL
+436 LKTRRVKLSEKL
-448 KELKNLLLKINKNK
+448 EKLKDRLLKIKTK
-462 Y
+462 

>member
-33 FDVFLRTKRENDYA
+33 FDVFLRTKKENDYA

-57 LIEILNET
+57 LIEILKET
-65 SYDDKKKYLSKIFDN
+65 SYEDKKKYLSKIFDN

-241 TLERGIISAVKAFKD
+241 TLESGIISAVKAFKD
-256 NGIDDKY
+256 NGIDDEY

-274 NLEKLSKECRRI
+274 NLEKLSKECRKI

-305 KKIENLIKN
+305 KKIANLIKN

-341 KINKNDV
+341 KINENDV

-354 SDKTSL
+354 SGKTSL
-360 PGNKDLYR
+360 PGNKELYR
-368 VYENNDFY
+368 VYKNQDFY
-376 DVIALED
+376 DVVALEE
-383 EKLEDTGNI
+383 EKLENTENI
-392 KKLTIDYISDGK
+392 QKITINYIENGK
-404 KIAENYELLELKK
+404 KIEKNYELLDLKK
-417 AKKYYDSNLMLV
+417 AKEYYDGNLIYL
-429 RKVYGEK
+429 KKIYSEK
-436 LKIKRVHLSEKL
+436 LKTRRVKLSEKL
-448 KELKNLLLKINKNK
+448 ENLKGKLLSIKTK
-462 Y
+462 

>member
-33 FDVFLRTKRENDYA
+33 FDVFLRTKEENGYA

-158 TRRTAGFDAAMTM
+158 TRRTAGFAAAKTM

-182 HSNLAAEYLY
+182 HSNLAAEYFY

-208 GMGESAEYKAF
+208 GMGKSAEYKAF

-241 TLERGIISAVKAFKD
+241 TLESGIISAVKAFKD
-256 NGIDDKY
+256 NGIDDEY

-274 NLEKLSKECRRI
+274 NLEKLSKECRKI
-286 LDKNR
+286 LDKSG

-305 KKIENLIKN
+305 KKIGNLIKN

-328 LPEREISTVYKMS
+328 LPEREISTVYKMA
-341 KINKNDV
+341 KINENDV

-354 SDKTSL
+354 SGKTSL
-360 PGNKDLYR
+360 PGNKELYR
-368 VYENNDFY
+368 VYENQNFY
-376 DVIALED
+376 DVVVLEK
-383 EKLEDTGNI
+383 EKLGNI
-392 KKLTIDYISDGK
+392 ENIQKITINYIENGK
-404 KIAENYELLELKK
+404 KIEKNYELLDLKK
-417 AKKYYDSNLMLV
+417 AKEYYESNLIYL
-429 RKVYGEK
+429 KKIYSEK
-436 LKIKRVHLSEKL
+436 LKTRRVKLSEKL
-448 KELKNLLLKINKNK
+448 ENLKDKLLRIKTK
-462 Y
+462 

>member
-33 FDVFLRTKRENDYA
+33 FDVFLRTKKENDYA

-57 LIEILNET
+57 LIEILKET
-65 SYDDKKKYLSKIFDN
+65 SYEDKKKYLSKIFDN

-241 TLERGIISAVKAFKD
+241 TLESGIISAVKAFKD
-256 NGIDDKY
+256 NGIDDEY

-274 NLEKLSKECRRI
+274 NLEKLSKECRKI
-286 LDKNR
+286 LDKNG

-305 KKIENLIKN
+305 KKIANLIKN

-341 KINKNDV
+341 KINENDV

-354 SDKTSL
+354 SGKTSL
-360 PGNKDLYR
+360 PGNKELYR
-368 VYENNDFY
+368 VYKNQDFY
-376 DVIALED
+376 DVVALEE
-383 EKLEDTGNI
+383 EKLENTENI
-392 KKLTIDYISDGK
+392 QKITINYIENGK
-404 KIAENYELLELKK
+404 KIEKNYELLELKK
-417 AKKYYDSNLMLV
+417 AKEYYDNNLIYL
-429 RKVYGEK
+429 KKIYSEK
-436 LKIKRVHLSEKL
+436 LKTRRVKLSEKL
-448 KELKNLLLKINKNK
+448 ENLKDRLLRIKTK
-462 Y
+462 